1 MANIEIYTKATCPF
15 CIRAKALLN
24 SKGVT
29 FHELP
34 IDGDAAKREEM
45 IPAQRTDDGSADFY

>member
-34 IDGDAAKREEM
+34 IDGDAAKREGDD
-45 IPAQRTDDGSADFY
+45 PAQRTDDGSADFY